1 MLNRRCRAGGVGLFT
16 CSLNELNRNLSFMKE
31 EFGDPQRLG
40 YVLVVCT
47 RFSELILISAY
58 LQVLARGVGA

>member
-1 MLNRRCRAGGVGLFT
+1 
-16 CSLNELNRNLSFMKE
+16 MKE

-40 YVLVVCT
+40 YVLVVSA

-58 LQVLARGVGA
+58 LQVLARGWALNIS